1 MCVCMKGECV
11 CTLKCVNA
19 NVCALSRSVCLVCVL
34 NYLYYLH
41 FICSLEKGAQ
51 SHSHSPR
58 SPKQTLCC
66 LPLLPQHLQVTL
78 HCSAN
83 ALLSLP
89 SLALLLHLLH
99 FAFNHKNLDS

>member
-1 MCVCMKGECV
+1 MCMEGRGSVCMCV

-51 SHSHSPR
+51 SHSPR
-58 SPKQTLCC
+58 SPKQTLFHA
-66 LPLLPQHLQVTL
+66 LLPEAATIFA
-78 HCSAN
+78 SDI

-89 SLALLLHLLH
+89 SLPLLLHLLH
-99 FAFNHKNLDS
+99 FAFKPQKS